1 MTSGVPSS
9 TSTRPRRALAMILAL
24 AVAGWLAWYT
34 GIVPGGR
41 MTPEE
46 QLKARAS

>member
-1 MTSGVPSS
+1 
-9 TSTRPRRALAMILAL
+9 MILAL